1 MPRSKSDPRRH
12 RRNYAQGEPSPEQS
26 FYFRGA
32 DAKLN
37 LRAQNLITFMEL
49 SEGVDEET
57 WLFHLRRGD
66 YSNWFD
72 SVIKDNELAAFAREI
87 EQDTRQSAV

>member
-1 MPRSKSDPRRH
+1 
-12 RRNYAQGEPSPEQS
+12 
-26 FYFRGA
+26 
-32 DAKLN
+32 
-37 LRAQNLITFMEL
+37 MEL

-87 EQDTRQSAV
+87 EQDTRQSAVESRSRMRNAIENRYTAPA

>member
-1 MPRSKSDPRRH
+1 
-12 RRNYAQGEPSPEQS
+12 
-26 FYFRGA
+26 
-32 DAKLN
+32 
-37 LRAQNLITFMEL
+37 MEL

-72 SVIKDNELAAFAREI
+72 SVIKDNELAAFALEI
-87 EQDTRQSAV
+87 EQDTRQSAVESRSQMRNAIENRYAAPA